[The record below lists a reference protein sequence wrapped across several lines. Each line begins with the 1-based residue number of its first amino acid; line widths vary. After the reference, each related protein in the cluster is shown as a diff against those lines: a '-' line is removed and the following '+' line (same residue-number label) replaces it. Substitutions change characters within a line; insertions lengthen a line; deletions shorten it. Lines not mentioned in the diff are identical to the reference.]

1 MSFPA
6 EFPIQPAYYS
16 TAFKVVSAISG
27 VFALVVSYGTGS
39 VTIMDDPESSAGLA
53 AIAFFTFATY
63 LYLQLTA
70 AGFERRHET
79 HRRART
85 YFWLFALY
93 PLWCLPTVWTIL
105 EVFHYVAK
113 RAS

>member
-1 MSFPA
+1 MSFPT
-6 EFPIQPAYYS
+6 EFPMQPAHYS
-16 TAFKVVSAISG
+16 AAFKIVSAISG
-27 VFALVVSYGTGS
+27 VFTLVVSYGVGS
-39 VTIMDDPESSAGLA
+39 LAIMDDPEGNASRA

-63 LYLQLTA
+63 LYIQITV

-85 YFWLFALY
+85 YFWLLASY
-93 PLWCLPTVWTIL
+93 PLWCLPSVWTIL

-113 RAS
+113 RA